1 MEPRFGEKYEV
12 WIEGKPVPKSTMKP
26 PVIRKPMSAR
36 SKAYAVKSIIATD
49 PKYAPLKNT
58 QDYQLHVATSVWNAL
73 DEFPQF
79 EKTDPIKLTFTFYKV
94 KHERG
99 DLKNLLAGIED
110 GIQHSGRIPDDG
122 QVTTHGESSI
132 CFFSEFPGVKVIAE
146 IDPLAEDYTWL
157 RCWLNTSHKKTLEY
171 AANREITLRNIVK
184 GWVLGRTRY
193 VAEHMVQFRER
204 L

>member
-1 MEPRFGEKYEV
+1 MEARFGEKYEV

-36 SKAYAVKSIIATD
+36 SRAYAVKQIIATD

-58 QDYQLHVATSVWNAL
+58 QDYQRYVATSVWNAL

-122 QVTTHGESSI
+122 QVTMHGESTI
-132 CFFSEFPGVKVIAE
+132 DYFSEFPGARVIAE
-146 IDPLAEDYTWL
+146 IDPRAEDYDWL
-157 RCWLNTSHKKTLEY
+157 HDWLNTSHKKTLEY
-171 AANREITLRNIVK
+171 AKMRDIQLNR
-184 GWVLGRTRY
+184 
-193 VAEHMVQFRER
+193 
-204 L
+204 